1 MAATPKQELSLFDS
15 TCIIVGI
22 IIGAGIY
29 ETAPTVAQ
37 CLGSPTGVLGVWL
50 LGGLLALAGALCYAE
65 LATAIPQEG
74 GDYVYLTRAYGP
86 WVGFL
91 FGWTQL
97 AVVRPGDI
105 ALMAFIFARYAQKLF
120 PLAGFGQLFYAGAA
134 VVVLTVINILGV
146 KTGKWT
152 QNILTLAKVLGMAA
166 IIVVGFSAPT
176 LLPAPEP
183 AGPNTRGGRD
193 LALILVMF
201 TFGGWNE
208 MAYVAAEIKNP
219 QRNIVRGL
227 VSGTIAVTVL
237 YLLMNGAFLS
247 ALGFGPM
254 AASQAVAVDTM
265 AKVFPEA
272 AGRAIAVLICIS
284 ALGAVNGLIF
294 TGARISYAL
303 GAGHLAFRPLGLWH
317 QRLGTPVWALSSQGA
332 LSLAIILLAGS
343 FLDTIIYTAPVVWLF
358 FLGTGLSVFVL
369 RRSEPDLVRPYRV
382 SGYPVPPVIFSLC
395 CIFMFYSS
403 VTYALAKVPW
413 GLILLAGVLCIGAMI
428 YQLTER

>member
-1 MAATPKQELSLFDS
+1 MTATPKQELSLFDS

-37 CLGSPTGVLGVWL
+37 CLGSEAGIFGIWL
-50 LGGLLALAGALCYAE
+50 LGGFLALAGALCYAE
-65 LATAIPQEG
+65 LATAIPREG

-91 FGWTQL
+91 FGWSQL

-105 ALMAFIFARYAQKLF
+105 ALMAFIFARYAQKLY
-120 PLAGFGQLFYAGAA
+120 PLAGYSQPFYAGAA
-134 VVVLTVINILGV
+134 VVVLTVTNILGV

-152 QNILTLAKVLGMAA
+152 QNILTVAKVIGMLA
-166 IIVVGFSAPT
+166 IIIVGLSAPA
-176 LLPAPEP
+176 LLPSPEP
-183 AGPNTRGGRD
+183 SGSISWGGLD

-219 QRNIVRGL
+219 RRNIVRGL
-227 VSGTIAVTVL
+227 VTGTVAVTVL

-247 ALGFGPM
+247 SLGLGTM
-254 AASQAVAVDTM
+254 AASQAVAVDAM
-265 AKVFPEA
+265 ARVYPAA
-272 AGRAIAVLICIS
+272 AGRTIAVLICIS
-284 ALGAVNGLIF
+284 ALGALNGLIF

-303 GAGHLAFRPLGLWH
+303 GAGHLAFRLLGKWH
-317 QRLGTPVWALSSQGA
+317 QRLGTPVFALSTQGA
-332 LSLAIILLAGS
+332 LSLAIVLLAGS

-358 FLGTGLSVFVL
+358 FLGTALAVFVL
-369 RRSEPDLVRPYRV
+369 RRQEPDLVRPYRI
-382 SGYPVPPVIFSLC
+382 SGYPLPPIIFSLC
-395 CIFMFYSS
+395 CLFMLYSS
-403 VTYALAKVPW
+403 VLYALAKVPW
-413 GLILLAGVLCIGAMI
+413 GLALLSGVLLIGAII

>member
-183 AGPNTRGGRD
+183 AGPITWGGLD

>member
-1 MAATPKQELSLFDS
+1 MAAAPKQELSLFDS

-29 ETAPTVAQ
+29 ETAPTVAN
-37 CLGSPTGVLGVWL
+37 CLGSGPGVYAIWF

-65 LATAIPQEG
+65 LATALPQEG
-74 GDYVYLTRAYGP
+74 GDFVYLSRGYGS

-91 FGWTQL
+91 FGWSQL

-105 ALMAFIFARYAQKLF
+105 ALMAFIFARYAHQLL
-120 PLAGFGQLFYAGAA
+120 PLAGPSQLLYAGGA
-134 VVVLTVINILGV
+134 VVLLTAVNILGV

-152 QNILTLAKVLGMAA
+152 QNILTSAKVLGMIA
-166 IIVVGFSAPT
+166 IILVGFSAPST
-176 LLPAPEP
+176 PAPLESARP
-183 AGPNTRGGRD
+183 MTWGGLD

-219 QRNIVRGL
+219 RRNIVRGL
-227 VSGTIAVTVL
+227 VTGTVAVTVL
-237 YLLMNGAFLS
+237 YLLLNGAFLS
-247 ALGFGPM
+247 ALGFSRM
-254 AASQAVAVDTM
+254 AGSQAVAIDTM
-265 AKVFPEA
+265 ATVFPDS

-303 GAGHLAFRPLGLWH
+303 GAGHLAFRPLGKWH
-317 QRLGTPVWALSSQGA
+317 PRLGTPIWALSTQGV
-332 LSLAIILLAGS
+332 LSLAIVFLAGS

-358 FLGTGLSVFVL
+358 FLGTALSVFVL
-369 RRSEPDLVRPYRV
+369 RRKEPDLKRPYRV
-382 SGYPVPPVIFSLC
+382 SGYPIPPFIFALCSL
-395 CIFMFYSS
+395 FMFYSS
-403 VTYALAKVPW
+403 VAYALAKVPW
-413 GLILLAGVLCIGAMI
+413 GLALLSGVLLVGAVI
-428 YQLTER
+428 YWFMER

>member
-37 CLGSPTGVLGVWL
+37 CLGSKTGVLGVWL

-74 GDYVYLTRAYGP
+74 GDYVYLSRAYGP
-86 WVGFL
+86 RVGFL
-91 FGWTQL
+91 FGWSQL

-105 ALMAFIFARYAQKLF
+105 ALMAFIFARYAQKLY
-120 PLAGFGQLFYAGAA
+120 PLANYSQSLYAGAA
-134 VVVLTVINILGV
+134 VAVLTVINILGV

-166 IIVVGFSAPT
+166 IIIVGFSAPT
-176 LLPAPEP
+176 LLPSPEP
-183 AGPNTRGGRD
+183 SDPITWGGLD

-247 ALGFGPM
+247 ALGLAPM

-265 AKVFPEA
+265 ARVFPEA
-272 AGRAIAVLICIS
+272 AGRAIAVVICLS

-303 GAGHLAFRPLGLWH
+303 GAGHLAFRPLGKWH
-317 QRLGTPVWALSSQGA
+317 QRLGTPVWALAIQGV
-332 LSLAIILLAGS
+332 LSLAIVFLAGS

-382 SGYPVPPVIFSLC
+382 SGYPLPPIIFSLC

-413 GLILLAGVLCIGAMI
+413 GLVLLAGVLCIGAMI